1 MDEAKQQLA
10 DKLKSANNILVT
22 VSRDPSVD
30 QLSALLGLTLL
41 LNKQGKHSAAV
52 FSGQVPSTLEFLQ
65 PEATIEKNT
74 DSLRDFI
81 IALDKAKADK
91 LRYKVEDNVVKI
103 FITPYKTSITED
115 DFEFS
120 QGDFNVDVVVAIGV
134 YQQEDL
140 DDAITAHGR
149 ILHDA
154 TVASIN
160 LTLDGGLGTINWHDP
175 SASSL
180 SELVAELGQAIGQ
193 DMLDQQIATALL
205 TGIVAETDRFRNEK
219 TSARTM
225 SASAA
230 LMAAGA
236 NQQLVAEKLEAPAE
250 EPTADNASESGNEG
264 GDDQQS
270 HDGILDI
277 AHDDSEADKTDIDLP
292 APQSSSDDDDYTDT
306 TGLPELPDL
315 PELQSSRETDA
326 AEDAP
331 AGGVSGGSRLVTE
344 PPSMGGTLTA
354 NSSTPKLDPV
364 TDPLSMPANDDAKLL
379 DRKPGPLDNASA
391 DAPSVDETPAAADT
405 PASNLMPP
413 PADWK
418 PPTPPAPA
426 PEPETPSTPASSEP
440 TGQTLSDLEAS
451 VEAQAPPEPPAD
463 LDSARD
469 EVNRALNGAVDPSA
483 PSTEPVQAL
492 NAQPLGDN
500 LHSDEQ
506 GKASDAAPDASA
518 ASTEALAA
526 AMPEA
531 VPSLEDQIPGI
542 STTLSDAVAPG
553 AAPNDA
559 SHGAAPDP
567 AASTP
572 TDAPAQ
578 PQVTDPNAPPPV
590 PPPIPFQFGNPPK
603 QQ

>member
-1 MDEAKQQLA
+1 MDDAKQQLA
-10 DKLKSANNILVT
+10 DKLKSSNNILVT

-65 PEATIEKNT
+65 PEETIEKNT

-134 YQQEDL
+134 HQQEDL

-160 LTLDGGLGTINWHDP
+160 LTPDGGLGTINWHDP
-175 SASSL
+175 TASSL
-180 SELVAELGQAIGQ
+180 SELVAELGQALGSDI
-193 DMLDQQIATALL
+193 LDQQIATALL

-236 NQQLVAEKLEAPAE
+236 NQQLVAEKLEAPTQ
-250 EPTADNASESGNEG
+250 EPEPSSESDTASDEG
-264 GDDQQS
+264 DQQS

-277 AHDDSEADKTDIDLP
+277 AHDDSEPAAGDTDLDLP
-292 APQSSSDDDDYTDT
+292 PPQPSAQEDDYTDT
-306 TGLPELPDL
+306 SGLPELPDL
-315 PELQSSRETDA
+315 PELQSPREPTDGA
-326 AEDAP
+326 DTSS
-331 AGGVSGGSRLVTE
+331 VSGGSRLVTE

-364 TDPLSMPANDDAKLL
+364 TDPLSMPANDQAKLL
-379 DRKPGPLDNASA
+379 DRKPGPLD
-391 DAPSVDETPAAADT
+391 DAAAETPAPTQSPAE
-405 PASNLMPP
+405 ASNLMPP

-426 PEPETPSTPASSEP
+426 PEPESPAAPASGDS
-440 TGQTLSDLEAS
+440 TNQTLSDLEAS
-451 VEAQAPPEPPAD
+451 VEAQTTPEPPAD
-463 LDSARD
+463 LNAARD
-469 EVNRALNGAVDPSA
+469 EVNRAINGAVDPNA

-500 LHSDEQ
+500 LHGDEQ
-506 GKASDAAPDASA
+506 
-518 ASTEALAA
+518 LAA

-542 STTLSDAVAPG
+542 STTLSAKPSADGHDAAEQ
-553 AAPNDA
+553 
-559 SHGAAPDP
+559 
-567 AASTP
+567 TP
-572 TDAPAQ
+572 PPAPADTQSQ

-603 QQ
+603 QS